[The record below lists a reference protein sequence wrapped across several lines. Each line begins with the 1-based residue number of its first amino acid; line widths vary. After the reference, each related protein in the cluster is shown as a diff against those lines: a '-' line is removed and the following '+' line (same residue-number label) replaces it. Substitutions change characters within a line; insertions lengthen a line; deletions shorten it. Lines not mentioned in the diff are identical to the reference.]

1 AHCRSE
7 LARDNGVL
15 ARTSLFNRATTA
27 IAKLHFP
34 TRNVRQSL
42 TNDIGTVF
50 PPVFAA
56 NAILIMN
63 QRSSQLTTLRAI
75 DAFTGGIGFV
85 VTTPRIWGYA
95 IVPAV
100 MLAVLSVAF
109 IALGIWGAAELSA
122 HLFDPVANTWMGIGK
137 WIVTIMLGIIGILVA
152 ILLALLLA

>member
-1 AHCRSE
+1 
-7 LARDNGVL
+7 
-15 ARTSLFNRATTA
+15 
-27 IAKLHFP
+27 
-34 TRNVRQSL
+34 
-42 TNDIGTVF
+42 
-50 PPVFAA
+50 
-56 NAILIMN
+56 
-63 QRSSQLTTLRAI
+63 AI

-152 ILLALLLA
+152 ILLALLWAEPLSGVALERIAQAQERQLTGTAPPALPLLQSLWLSTRAMAFAVIPGGTALIILIAINLIYPPALVVTV